1 MASKWTDCAA
11 QLRRLWRLPVD
22 VAQAGQASA
31 HAKQTIVAGLA
42 GVAARLESLQTPD
55 GGLAEIPALR
65 CVLTAQSMELAGL
78 RTLHRPLPFAPDNFV
93 RGARNPRSND
103 WDARWEPSTGFHPT
117 LETAP

>member
-65 CVLTAQSMELAGL
+65 CVFTAQSMELAGL
-78 RTLHRPLPFAPDNFV
+78 RTLHRPLPFAPDTFV

-103 WDARWEPSTGFHPT
+103 SDARWEPSTGFHPT